1 MYYLFTGKMETRT
14 QKQCKDYIRPL
25 FRMCKKKEVPFSILD
40 KLVLMVKHCEEGNF
54 LAANDQYIR
63 TAIGNA
69 AWPIGELVQYI
80 VVVAVGT
87 VVDNIHVMCVDL
99 SSKLTNQY
107 TVLLLLLLLLL
118 LLTVTRPL
126 TVDTPFPCLDYYY
139 FY

>member
-1 MYYLFTGKMETRT
+1 MYYFFTGKMETRT

-80 VVVAVGT
+80 DVVAVGT
-87 VVDNIHVMCVDL
+87 VVDNIHVMCVVL

-107 TVLLLLLLLLL
+107 TVLLLLLLL

-126 TVDTPFPCLDYYY
+126 TVDTPFPYLDYYY

>member
-1 MYYLFTGKMETRT
+1 
-14 QKQCKDYIRPL
+14 
-25 FRMCKKKEVPFSILD
+25 MCKKKEVPFSILD

-80 VVVAVGT
+80 VVGA
-87 VVDNIHVMCVDL
+87 VVDNIHVMCVVMCVVL

-107 TVLLLLLLLLL
+107 TVLLLLLLL

-126 TVDTPFPCLDYYY
+126 TVDTPFSYLDYYY

>member
-1 MYYLFTGKMETRT
+1 
-14 QKQCKDYIRPL
+14 
-25 FRMCKKKEVPFSILD
+25 MCKKKEVPFSILD

-69 AWPIGELVQYI
+69 AWPIGELVQCLI
-80 VVVAVGT
+80 AVGAVGA
-87 VVDNIHVMCVDL
+87 VVDSIHVMCVDL

-107 TVLLLLLLLLL
+107 TVLLLLLLLL
-118 LLTVTRPL
+118 TVTRPL
-126 TVDTPFPCLDYYY
+126 TVDTPFPYFDYYY